1 MLEPSKLWEALKK
14 TLEESQIIF
23 SDYINHSVRAIDFS
37 NSTLLLQIDDY
48 RSYIEIENIKSEIEK
63 KASQH
68 YGALL
73 GEISIDLQKNFKDF
87 LNSNNTNKKDRI
99 FNNLNKKFTFNNYV
113 IGDNNLFAYKLGMA
127 ILDGK
132 LSNSPLMIYGDSG
145 LGKTHLAQAIGN
157 EMIEKNPESK
167 VFYTTST
174 EFSNELI
181 KSFSERTT
189 ISFKDKYAD
198 LDMLIVDDIQFFE
211 NIFGKGDDKIQKEF
225 YNAFNTLHMAN
236 KPIILISDKYP
247 EELTNVEARLI
258 SRLVSGALVELK
270 MPDKTSRISIIKTI
284 ITKENI
290 PMDQELMYF
299 IADELETNIR
309 ELEGFVNTIVARVKL
324 MNEVVNKKMIIDE
337 LNKKLIKKKSSITSE
352 KILETVSVYYNIEK
366 SEILGK
372 SRKTEIVRARDAS
385 RYLLTNILKITLGEI
400 GKMFGSDH
408 TSIVKALEKI
418 RVMETEDPSNQLLK
432 DIKTLKSNIES

>member
-1 MLEPSKLWEALKK
+1 
-14 TLEESQIIF
+14 
-23 SDYINHSVRAIDFS
+23 
-37 NSTLLLQIDDY
+37 
-48 RSYIEIENIKSEIEK
+48 
-63 KASQH
+63 
-68 YGALL
+68 
-73 GEISIDLQKNFKDF
+73 
-87 LNSNNTNKKDRI
+87 
-99 FNNLNKKFTFNNYV
+99 
-113 IGDNNLFAYKLGMA
+113 
-127 ILDGK
+127 
-132 LSNSPLMIYGDSG
+132 
-145 LGKTHLAQAIGN
+145 
-157 EMIEKNPESK
+157 
-167 VFYTTST
+167 
-174 EFSNELI
+174 
-181 KSFSERTT
+181 
-189 ISFKDKYAD
+189 
-198 LDMLIVDDIQFFE
+198 
-211 NIFGKGDDKIQKEF
+211 
-225 YNAFNTLHMAN
+225 MAN

-309 ELEGFVNTIVARVKL
+309 ELEGFVNTIVARAKL

-337 LNKKLIKKKSSITSE
+337 LNKKIIRKKCSITSD
-352 KILETVSVYYNIEK
+352 KILDTVSVYYNIEK

-372 SRKTEIVRARDAS
+372 SRKAEIVRARDAS

-418 RVMETEDPSNQLLK
+418 RLMETEDPSNQLLK

>member
-14 TLEESQIIF
+14 TLEDNQIIF
-23 SDYINHSVRAIDFS
+23 SDYISHNVRAIDFS
-37 NSTLLLQIDDY
+37 NSTLVLQIDDY
-48 RSYIEIENIKSEIEK
+48 RSYIEIDNIKSEIEK
-63 KASQH
+63 KANQN

-73 GEISIDLQKNFKDF
+73 GEISIELQKNFKDF
-87 LNSNNTNKKDRI
+87 LNPNNVKKERI

-309 ELEGFVNTIVARVKL
+309 ELEGFVNTIVARAKL

-337 LNKKLIKKKSSITSE
+337 LNKKIIRKKCSITSD
-352 KILETVSVYYNIEK
+352 KILDTVSVYYNIEK

-372 SRKTEIVRARDAS
+372 SRKAEIVRARDAS

-418 RVMETEDPSNQLLK
+418 RLMETEDPSNQLLK

>member
-14 TLEESQIIF
+14 ILEDNQISF

-48 RSYIEIENIKSEIEK
+48 KSYVEIENIKSEIEK
-63 KASQH
+63 KANQN

-73 GEISIDLQKNFKDF
+73 GEISIELKKNFKDF
-87 LNSNNTNKKDRI
+87 LNPNTVNKKDRI

-309 ELEGFVNTIVARVKL
+309 ELEGFVNTIVARAKL

-337 LNKKLIKKKSSITSE
+337 LNKKIIRKKSSITSD
-352 KILETVSVYYNIEK
+352 KILDTVSVYYNIEK
-366 SEILGK
+366 EEILGK
-372 SRKTEIVRARDAS
+372 SRKAEIVRARDAS

-400 GKMFGSDH
+400 GKMFSSDH

-432 DIKTLKSNIES
+432 DIKALKSNIES